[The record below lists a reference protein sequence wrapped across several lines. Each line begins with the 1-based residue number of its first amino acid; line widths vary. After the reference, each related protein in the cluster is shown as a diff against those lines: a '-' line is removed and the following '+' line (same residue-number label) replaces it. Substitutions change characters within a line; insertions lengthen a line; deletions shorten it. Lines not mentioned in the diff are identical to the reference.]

1 MRTTPF
7 GFTLEAA
14 PSAAQADHPSGGP
27 VVLLALLMP
36 GLMIAFLFATDAVE
50 DYLFPRLPA
59 AGDVSPSADDIQPH
73 FP

>member
-1 MRTTPF
+1 M
-7 GFTLEAA
+7 
-14 PSAAQADHPSGGP
+14 
-27 VVLLALLMP
+27 VLLALLMP

-59 AGDVSPSADDIQPH
+59 AGDVTPPADDIQPH